1 MCSSH
6 FFFKIYYQIIIYV
19 FIYHNIQRTGKR
31 SNSRSRKGEH
41 ESKIKSTVV
50 VTRPRSPAAT
60 SAEPTESKKK
70 SEGNWE
76 DDSDGM
82 FLKFHLNNI
91 QFMLANEI

>member
-1 MCSSH
+1 MYTFH
-6 FFFKIYYQIIIYV
+6 FLQICYQIFIYV
-19 FIYHNIQRTGKR
+19 FIYLNAQRTGKR

-50 VTRPRSPAAT
+50 VTRPRSPAAS

-82 FLKFHLNNI
+82 FLKFN
-91 QFMLANEI
+91 